1 MIRSLFIGISA
12 FLLTLVVV
20 PILRNLA
27 VKASLYDN
35 PTGDVLKIHKK
46 PIPFIGGVGIL
57 AAALITLG
65 TMLIFVKI
73 NRWQFLGI
81 LICGFLATGLGLW
94 DDLKWKN
101 RSQNYKPKIK
111 FVLQVLV
118 SSLIGIILFLIGL
131 QIQFIPIS
139 ILGILLGIFYV
150 FGAMNAVNMQD
161 GIDGLAGGLVA
172 ISALGFGFLAYFSGT
187 AWGLLLSLTLL
198 GSVMGFLIYNFPPAS
213 IVMGDSGSHF
223 LGVILASIAILFTSK
238 PYNLPLF
245 VGPILIIGLPVFDA
259 AYAVIRRSIRRK
271 PLFQGDRGHFYDRLM
286 HKGFSLRKTLGI
298 CYLIQVLFV
307 TGGVI
312 LSVFYGG

>member
-1 MIRSLFIGISA
+1 MFLLFGVFA
-12 FLLTLVVV
+12 FLLAAMVT
-20 PILRNLA
+20 PTFRNLA
-27 VKASLYDN
+27 VEANLYDN
-35 PTGDVLKIHKK
+35 STGDVLKIHKE
-46 PIPFIGGVGIL
+46 PIPFTGGVGIL
-57 AAALITLG
+57 AAALITFG

-101 RSQNYKPKIK
+101 RSSNYKPKIK

-161 GIDGLAGGLVA
+161 GIDGLAGGLVV
-172 ISALGFGFLAYFSGT
+172 ISALGFGLLAYFSGST
-187 AWGLLLSLTLL
+187 WGLLLSLTLL

-213 IVMGDSGSHF
+213 VVMGDSGSHF
-223 LGVILASIAILFTSK
+223 LGFILAALAILFTSK
-238 PYNLPLF
+238 PYNLPL
-245 VGPILIIGLPVFDA
+245 VSGPILIIGLPVFDA

-271 PLFQGDRGHFYDRLM
+271 ALFEGDRGHFYDRLM
-286 HKGFSLRKTLGI
+286 HKGFCLRKTLGI
-298 CYLIQVLFV
+298 CYLIQILFV
-307 TGGVI
+307 TGGII